1 MQKKMIHLQKRRQS
15 RKTQKSGSTV
25 KRVCRKIEEGRK
37 KVKKKCLF
45 CTVKYL
51 LGRRNRAETRK
62 TPKFPHDPTGLF
74 VDGKQHIRRIGKI

>member
-1 MQKKMIHLQKRRQS
+1 M
-15 RKTQKSGSTV
+15 
-25 KRVCRKIEEGRK
+25 
-37 KVKKKCLF
+37 KKKCLF